1 MYTLRGVIVIFMFSL
16 MGICLLYLVCSIV
29 SLALVR
35 NKMCSCYLKKNDVR
49 VCLFIP
55 FPFWAIVLMFLLNK
69 THRNSSKKKKQK
81 RLKMPSTPL
90 FPLLFFIVY
99 LSKRRSGMLPINRR
113 KFTFNFI

>member
-49 VCLFIP
+49 VRLFIP
-55 FPFWAIVLMFLLNK
+55 FPFWAIVLMFVLNK
-69 THRNSSKKKKQK
+69 IHRNSSKKKKTKKIENAFHSTLPSSIFHCLSFKKAKWHASNKQK
-81 RLKMPSTPL
+81 KVH
-90 FPLLFFIVY
+90 F
-99 LSKRRSGMLPINRR
+99 
-113 KFTFNFI
+113 